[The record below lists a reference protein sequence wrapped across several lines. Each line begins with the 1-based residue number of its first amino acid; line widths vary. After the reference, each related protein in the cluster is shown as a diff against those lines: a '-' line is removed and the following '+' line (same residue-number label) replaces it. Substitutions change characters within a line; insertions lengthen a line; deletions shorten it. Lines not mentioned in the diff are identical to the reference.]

1 MKIKKRIFKVIIIFS
16 LLFFV
21 SAAFTFFTG
30 YSLVLPISTNKK
42 LYLNAEFNPGDTLA
56 IFSKFDFTKDNWKAY
71 LVISH
76 DDLKDL
82 NPAIPKFTCL
92 KTSNRKL
99 LLQMQKSW
107 KFKITNGD
115 AGTVASDFYLY
126 KNGILV
132 YKSGIILLKISQR
145 LQNEEFGEL
154 VPINS
159 KEIVNTCGQ
168 FHKVYWPVVFL

>member
-82 NPAIPKFTCL
+82 NPAISKFTCL

-115 AGTVASDFYLY
+115 GANSWYPDHSWDCLFQKLEVLRAGNVLETSECF
-126 KNGILV
+126 
-132 YKSGIILLKISQR
+132 
-145 LQNEEFGEL
+145 
-154 VPINS
+154 
-159 KEIVNTCGQ
+159 
-168 FHKVYWPVVFL
+168 